1 MTCLRC
7 HMSHDTCQQTMMTWY
22 RPTPTHPPQKGPQH
36 GHYLPILPHT
46 TSHTATATQLQNTI
60 ISICNSFQIFN
71 QQAEKLKSRE
81 MKEGWMK
88 NDEVW
93 MKDEWRMMKDEGW
106 MMKDD
111 DFKLL
116 RGFASEQTDRRTDI
130 CECRVAFATENY
142 TTFFCTTCI
151 CRVFHLF

>member
-1 MTCLRC
+1 
-7 HMSHDTCQQTMMTWY
+7 MSKAIIK
-22 RPTPTHPPQKGPQH
+22 RPFNFKWIQNNRIFAVKTAINFYFYIFWTLLVKFYILECNLNSLL
-36 GHYLPILPHT
+36 GHYAWWIPLT
-46 TSHTATATQLQNTI
+46 YA
-60 ISICNSFQIFN
+60 FKK
-71 QQAEKLKSRE
+71 QAEKLKSRE

-130 CECRVAFATENY
+130 CECRVAFAAKNW
-142 TTFFCTTCI
+142 F
-151 CRVFHLF
+151 